1 MEYGL
6 ALMASHTAM
15 EGNLFN
21 TLTGALIWRHFIGR
35 NIHPSWYIDM
45 RNKGRY
51 VVRIGIGDGD
61 IGDAERAVLSDVPD
75 GTVTP

>member
-1 MEYGL
+1 MEHGL

-21 TLTGALIWRHFIGR
+21 TLTGALIWRHFHLEEH
-35 NIHPSWYIDM
+35 HPSWYIGM

-51 VVRIGIGDGD
+51 VVRIGNDELGN
-61 IGDAERAVLSDVPD
+61 AERAV
-75 GTVTP
+75 